1 MLKEYDKYAEV
12 VPKNIYQVE
21 TYMKSYSGDTKSDMS
36 EQLKKWVQLW
46 IQAAYARLE
55 INRLLLRH
63 KKRTIRELM
72 AFSKTY
78 RKGNQKKVKNN
89 NNDL

>member
-36 EQLKKWVQLW
+36 E
-46 IQAAYARLE
+46 
-55 INRLLLRH
+55 
-63 KKRTIRELM
+63 
-72 AFSKTY
+72 
-78 RKGNQKKVKNN
+78 
-89 NNDL
+89 